1 MVSVIIPA
9 LNEASGIAAT
19 VLAVLAIDP
28 KLEVIVVDGNS
39 ADGTAA
45 VASRAG
51 AVVLQSAPGRGTQLA
66 KGAAE
71 AHGEIL
77 WFVHADTLPH
87 PSALAE
93 IRAALLDP
101 TVAGGNFR
109 VRFDGRTVATRFLN
123 RLQGMRARVGWHYG
137 DNTIF
142 VRREVYWRVG
152 GFRPYPLFEDADL
165 VKRIARVGRF
175 VTLAGPVTT
184 SSRRFEGGRFV
195 STGLLWIVLQILYWV
210 GVPPRTLARLYA
222 PIRRA
227 DKSLHLHRRP

>member
-19 VLAVLAIDP
+19 VLAVLAIEP

-109 VRFDGRTVATRFLN
+109 VCFDGRAAATRFLN